1 MNTVKLLAT
10 DLDGTLVRSDN
21 TVSAGTRQALAAAAE
36 AGFPVV
42 FVTGRPTRWLWEIA
56 DASGYTGVVVAA
68 NGAVTFDLDSRSVL
82 HEQSLDPAVLQSI
95 TAVLRTRF
103 PEVYFAVD
111 FGEHFAF
118 EPGYTHD
125 WEITVVTGR
134 DGRPMA
140 IPESGELAS
149 IIARPCAKLLAKV
162 RDAHPDEFLA
172 AAAEVLGDTAYVTRS
187 ATSGLLEIS
196 ATGVSKASGLA
207 RHCETLGLRPD
218 EVAAVGDMPNDIP
231 MLTWAG
237 RSYAVANAHPAA
249 KAAADVQLS
258 ETNDEDA
265 VAKLIWSL
273 LG

>member
-1 MNTVKLLAT
+1 VTVKLLAT

-21 TVSAGTRQALAAAAE
+21 TVSTATREALAAASE

-42 FVTGRPTRWLWEIA
+42 FVTGRPTRWLWEVA

-68 NGAVTFDLDSRSVL
+68 NGAVTFDLDSQSVL
-82 HEQSLDPAVLQSI
+82 HESALQPAVLESV
-95 TAVLRTRF
+95 TGVLRERF
-103 PEVYFAVD
+103 QDVYFAVD

-125 WEITVVTGR
+125 WEITLIKDRNGN
-134 DGRPMA
+134 PMP
-140 IPESGELAS
+140 IPEAGELAS
-149 IIARPCAKLLAKV
+149 IIARPCVKLLAKV

-172 AAAEVLGDTAYVTRS
+172 SAAELLGDTAYVTRS

-207 RHCETLGLRPD
+207 RHCESLGLSAAD
-218 EVAAVGDMPNDIP
+218 VAAVGDMPNDIP
-231 MLTWAG
+231 MLAWAG
-237 RSYAVANAHPAA
+237 RSYAVANAHPST
-249 KAAADVQLS
+249 KAAADVQLA

-265 VAKLIWSL
+265 VALLIRSL
-273 LG
+273 LA